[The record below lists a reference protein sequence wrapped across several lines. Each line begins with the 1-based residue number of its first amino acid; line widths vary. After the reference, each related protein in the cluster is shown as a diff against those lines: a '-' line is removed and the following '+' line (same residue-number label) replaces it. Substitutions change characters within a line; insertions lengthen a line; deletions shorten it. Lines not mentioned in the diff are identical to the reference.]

1 MLVATKVGQYTDEEF
16 EIAYG
21 HFNTNHRP
29 FIYTY
34 FKKVPFYAADGDWDA
49 QLTLRAFQDKLRK
62 RGHYWTTYEHVDGLK
77 LHIDSQLEKLFGE
90 GASSTILSE
99 ILPVTAP
106 TENLENVG
114 DLSGPANAN
123 TESPNY
129 LAAAQIPAPGKST
142 QHQPGASGI
151 TNNDA
156 QRRYAVKH
164 LGNRG
169 AASFLASLQREI
181 NTPQR
186 KINASFTSIPADAE
200 SVVGWF
206 AEFEVTDIREML
218 NLIRRSLRDL
228 PLPTGPERRPF
239 ELAASAVYLLAA
251 CRLVSRVKTSGSVAR
266 VGQSDLVVRVASDER
281 LVCAI
286 IATAL
291 FGGELRLV
299 ASDTGVPQPEAVFS
313 VRAPSGGDWQTH
325 VFDRAAYVAL
335 FPNSQFALSKG
346 LDDSPLDA
354 EMHAEID
361 SELNDRRNV
370 ERSSLALM
378 VAIGAE
384 NQARNF
390 ASIFK
395 VPVLLHGGPVEEALI
410 GMNPLVL
417 MNDIRR
423 FWNDLQSLSSPNL
436 TLATPHS
443 MPTPISPPV
452 PTTVVNVNVQGSG
465 HQTAVSAGA
474 NSMAQVG
481 PHSHAGVQLGIDAAI
496 LSGYLERLEQAI
508 SELRPGEGRDSLA
521 QALAIADHEA
531 GKGEAASPGAIVAG
545 VDKIKSIADAVEGGA
560 RIAGI
565 AQKAVE
571 WLATVMGS

>member
-1 MLVATKVGQYTDEEF
+1 
-16 EIAYG
+16 
-21 HFNTNHRP
+21 
-29 FIYTY
+29 
-34 FKKVPFYAADGDWDA
+34 
-49 QLTLRAFQDKLRK
+49 
-62 RGHYWTTYEHVDGLK
+62 
-77 LHIDSQLEKLFGE
+77 
-90 GASSTILSE
+90 
-99 ILPVTAP
+99 
-106 TENLENVG
+106 
-114 DLSGPANAN
+114 
-123 TESPNY
+123 
-129 LAAAQIPAPGKST
+129 
-142 QHQPGASGI
+142 
-151 TNNDA
+151 
-156 QRRYAVKH
+156 
-164 LGNRG
+164 
-169 AASFLASLQREI
+169 
-181 NTPQR
+181 
-186 KINASFTSIPADAE
+186 
-200 SVVGWF
+200 
-206 AEFEVTDIREML
+206 
-218 NLIRRSLRDL
+218 
-228 PLPTGPERRPF
+228 
-239 ELAASAVYLLAA
+239 
-251 CRLVSRVKTSGSVAR
+251 
-266 VGQSDLVVRVASDER
+266 
-281 LVCAI
+281 
-286 IATAL
+286 
-291 FGGELRLV
+291 
-299 ASDTGVPQPEAVFS
+299 
-313 VRAPSGGDWQTH
+313 
-325 VFDRAAYVAL
+325 
-335 FPNSQFALSKG
+335 
-346 LDDSPLDA
+346 
-354 EMHAEID
+354 MHAEID

-370 ERSSLALM
+370 ERSSLALV

-481 PHSHAGVQLGIDAAI
+481 PHSHAGVHLGIDAAI

-508 SELRPGEGRDSLA
+508 AELRPGEGRDSLA